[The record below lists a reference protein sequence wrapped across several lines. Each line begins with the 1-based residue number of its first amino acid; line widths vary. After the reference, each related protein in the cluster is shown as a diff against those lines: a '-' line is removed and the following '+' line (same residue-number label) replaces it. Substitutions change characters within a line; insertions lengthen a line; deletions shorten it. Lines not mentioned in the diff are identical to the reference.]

1 MGSNPVGDASGGQR
15 QGRGDRRQKEERTD
29 LAQRY
34 RVILKMLLK
43 RWVNPC
49 FSEAF
54 YKCRSLTISKLKY
67 KSSRSIRRLGTFRR
81 KGK

>member
-34 RVILKMLLK
+34 RVVPDEVSLK
-43 RWVNPC
+43 RWVL
-49 FSEAF
+49 
-54 YKCRSLTISKLKY
+54 SLL
-67 KSSRSIRRLGTFRR
+67 FR
-81 KGK
+81 GIL

>member
-34 RVILKMLLK
+34 RVVPDEVSLKRWALSLLFRGILKMPFFNNQQAEIQEFK
-43 RWVNPC
+43 KHKASWY
-49 FSEAF
+49 F
-54 YKCRSLTISKLKY
+54 
-67 KSSRSIRRLGTFRR
+67 
-81 KGK
+81 

>member
-34 RVILKMLLK
+34 RVVPDEVSLK
-43 RWVNPC
+43 RW
-49 FSEAF
+49 AL
-54 YKCRSLTISKLKY
+54 SLL
-67 KSSRSIRRLGTFRR
+67 FRGILQMPFFNNQQAEIQEF
-81 KGK
+81 KKHKASWYF